1 MFVPFDTLND
11 EARVWVYPSNRP
23 FTDAEGAEIAG
34 KLEDFITQWTAHGAS
49 LKASF
54 SLPHKRF
61 VVLALDETEHSASGC
76 SIDASV
82 RIIQELEKTYNLVL
96 LDKMN
101 VSFKQGEFIT
111 YKSLL
116 DFKAMVKNKSVTE
129 NTIVFNH
136 LVLNKGEFLNQWEVA
151 AKDSWHARYF

>member
-1 MFVPFDTLND
+1 MFVPFDKLSN
-11 EARVWVYPSNRP
+11 EARIWIYPSSRP
-23 FTDAEGAEIAG
+23 FTETEKAEITQ
-34 KLEDFITQWTAHGAS
+34 KLKDFITQWTAHGAS
-49 LKASF
+49 LEASF
-54 SLPHKRF
+54 SLPYNRF
-61 VVLALDETEHSASGC
+61 IIIALDENIQSATGC

-82 RIIQELEKTYNLVL
+82 RVIQELENSYKIVL

-111 YKSLL
+111 YKSIS

-136 LVLNKGEFLNQWEVA
+136 LVLNKGEFLSDWEVA